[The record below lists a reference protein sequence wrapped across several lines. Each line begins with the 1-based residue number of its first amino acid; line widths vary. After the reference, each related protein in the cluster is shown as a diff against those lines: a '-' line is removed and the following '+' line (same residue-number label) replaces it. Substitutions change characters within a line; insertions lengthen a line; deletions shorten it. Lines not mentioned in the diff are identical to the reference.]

1 VTAPRAAPG
10 WVLHPSREEDQTAFH
25 ARSPSGMDY
34 VRLSELEAG
43 LLAHMD
49 GKRDEAQL
57 AQQMQQHGYFC
68 STNYVREFIRRA
80 GPLGLIQGAPLAPKP
95 RSPLL
100 ARLFYIR
107 VPLFDPSPHLG
118 TAAAIW
124 RKLVRPSMLLP
135 AIALLC
141 VALYLVLH
149 NAAEF
154 ARSADQA
161 LHPRGL
167 PWILGIALLS
177 KSLHELAH
185 AAAARRHGCEVR
197 EAGIVF
203 LCMLPCLYVN
213 TTDAWGLRDAH
224 KRFEIAAAGLGMEL
238 LLGAVAAL
246 IWFASEGGVI
256 HQIAFYLMAISWLS
270 SLLFNANPL
279 MRFDGY
285 FMLADRLAL
294 PNLMQRSSRY
304 LQHLIFGRFFG
315 FGTPR
320 NPSRTH
326 REERI
331 LVIYGIASG
340 LYRIL
345 LGLLIAKVMHAR
357 FDKGVGTLLFVATIW
372 LFVLA
377 PLLRSIQLLWQ
388 QRSEIQLRPLRTG
401 IAAFFALLILAIA
414 VLPLASHDVVPCV
427 TFCPNAIQLTS
438 PLNGELASAE
448 LTQRSDLEAGDSLL
462 QLRVDDLEHAL
473 RVAQID
479 ARIIAQQRAVIIARS
494 PDSPELAKLAPEQAE
509 ALARTQHAEQD
520 LAQATVQAPAQG
532 RTLEWSPGLGPGRLV
547 HAGEVLGRLLTD
559 QDLAVQAVLTEAELS
574 DIQVGD
580 SAQVWFAA
588 YPGRRFAARIE
599 QVESFLPTVP
609 QHRTPEGP
617 RPARTR
623 NRSLQEDPQHAEL
636 FARLV
641 GKQPRETYYIVT
653 AVVPD
658 LRVPVGLSGQLL
670 LPSAPRPLA
679 VQAWSRAMRYVY
691 RELIL

>member
-427 TFCPNAIQLTS
+427 TFCPNAIPAHLTTERRARQRGTH
-438 PLNGELASAE
+438 P
-448 LTQRSDLEAGDSLL
+448 TQRPRGGGLAPPAPRRRPGACSQGRADRRTHHRAATSRDHRPQPGLARACQARPRTGRSPSPNPTRRTGSCSGHGPSSGAGPHS
-462 QLRVDDLEHAL
+462 RVEPGPRTRTSRACRRSAWPAPHRSGPCRPSGPDRSRAL
-473 RVAQID
+473 R
-479 ARIIAQQRAVIIARS
+479 
-494 PDSPELAKLAPEQAE
+494 
-509 ALARTQHAEQD
+509 
-520 LAQATVQAPAQG
+520 
-532 RTLEWSPGLGPGRLV
+532 
-547 HAGEVLGRLLTD
+547 
-559 QDLAVQAVLTEAELS
+559 
-574 DIQVGD
+574 
-580 SAQVWFAA
+580 
-588 YPGRRFAARIE
+588 YPG
-599 QVESFLPTVP
+599 
-609 QHRTPEGP
+609 G
-617 RPARTR
+617 
-623 NRSLQEDPQHAEL
+623 
-636 FARLV
+636 
-641 GKQPRETYYIVT
+641 
-653 AVVPD
+653 
-658 LRVPVGLSGQLL
+658 
-670 LPSAPRPLA
+670 
-679 VQAWSRAMRYVY
+679 
-691 RELIL
+691 